1 MVNKQCREGKRT
13 LQDRVWALR
22 ESGSEKKLNDTQSTC
37 RYPSGK
43 RKKHIKCIVH
53 QHRKV
58 PPFTSP
64 WVWRYLWLDLSQRFR
79 ASLLHF
85 KFHSYLAP
93 KTNQTTDRNIKQS
106 IKSRRHRIWPNKP
119 TSPQTAN
126 LTNRFK
132 LLHYQPA
139 SWAGCRL
146 CLHQNKSIPSRWSLT
161 SSHSAA
167 RTKFGFPFQNLALQW
182 FRGDLGTAL
191 RMDDMRLDYCE
202 FLLGLQQFCG
212 WLPYI
217 SKQ

>member
-106 IKSRRHRIWPNKP
+106 INLAGTEYDQTNLHLHKLQPYQSFQVASLP
-119 TSPQTAN
+119 T
-126 LTNRFK
+126 
-132 LLHYQPA
+132 A